1 MADQSD
7 KIRVLIVDDIA
18 DTRDNLEK
26 LLFFEKDMQVVGKAG
41 TGREAIAQA
50 KQLQPDVILMDIN
63 MPDMDGIAATEAITT
78 QVPNTEVIMMS
89 VQGETDYL
97 RRAMLA
103 GARQFL
109 TKPVG
114 GDELASSIREVYRLR
129 QTRGRVVSA
138 AQKQEESDQVT
149 GQIIAVYSPKGGTG
163 KSAVACNLAVAL
175 KLLPGN
181 RKVCLVDA
189 NLLFGDVGVMFNINT
204 SKTINDL
211 TSRIT
216 ELDSDL
222 LNDVMSSHASGIK
235 VLVAPPNPQ
244 MGELVTADHLRAIM
258 EALRRE
264 FDYVVV
270 DTQSSFQDQTMAVLD
285 AAARIVLLMTMEL
298 SSIKNIRQF
307 LEVAELLEYGEDKL
321 VLVLNK
327 ADPRFGIRVDQ
338 VEANIQHKVA
348 AQIGNAP
355 YEMTS
360 AINRG
365 VPLIIDK
372 QGHQVSSDITNLAYL
387 VSGNAARSAAKA
399 AAKPAAAA
407 SKKEETRGL
416 FARLTKR

>member
-1 MADQSD
+1 
-7 KIRVLIVDDIA
+7 
-18 DTRDNLEK
+18 
-26 LLFFEKDMQVVGKAG
+26 
-41 TGREAIAQA
+41 
-50 KQLQPDVILMDIN
+50 
-63 MPDMDGIAATEAITT
+63 
-78 QVPNTEVIMMS
+78 
-89 VQGETDYL
+89 
-97 RRAMLA
+97 
-103 GARQFL
+103 
-109 TKPVG
+109 
-114 GDELASSIREVYRLR
+114 
-129 QTRGRVVSA
+129 
-138 AQKQEESDQVT
+138 
-149 GQIIAVYSPKGGTG
+149 
-163 KSAVACNLAVAL
+163 
-175 KLLPGN
+175 
-181 RKVCLVDA
+181 
-189 NLLFGDVGVMFNINT
+189 
-204 SKTINDL
+204 
-211 TSRIT
+211 
-216 ELDSDL
+216 
-222 LNDVMSSHASGIK
+222 
-235 VLVAPPNPQ
+235 
-244 MGELVTADHLRAIM
+244 MGELVTADHLRAIL

-264 FDYVVV
+264 YDYVVV

-387 VSGNAARSAAKA
+387 VSGNTARSAAKA

-407 SKKEETRGL
+407 TKKEEPRGL